1 MEKERRFYL
10 TPLTI
15 MVATFLLLGMLFWR
29 FYADF
34 VPAARAGDFKG
45 IPVLMYH
52 KVNPNPETGNLGLR
66 VNPDDFE
73 WQMRYLFEQGY
84 QSISLRELRD
94 YVEEGKPIPPK
105 SMVITFDDGYKDNYI
120 YALPIM
126 EKYGFTATIFV
137 VVNTIGKV
145 NKFDLGN
152 QPVNQMMD
160 WDEIKDTVS
169 RGFTIGSHTMDH
181 QRLWELSQEK
191 ALYQIRESKEV
202 LEKGLGLPVKYFCYP
217 YGSYSKI
224 ARKMVIQCGYEA
236 ATTTNSGLV
245 NLSDD
250 IYTLKRVYVSGQMSH
265 EKFTKKI
272 LNANQVTEVYNGV
285 E

>member
-1 MEKERRFYL
+1 MEKESRFFF
-10 TPLTI
+10 TPLT
-15 MVATFLLLGMLFWR
+15 VTAVTFLLLGLLFWR
-29 FYADF
+29 FYAGA
-34 VPAARAGDFKG
+34 VPAARAGDFTG

-73 WQMRYLFEQGY
+73 WQMRYLSEQGY
-84 QSISLRELRD
+84 QSVSLQELRD
-94 YVEEGKPIPPK
+94 YVEEGKPLPPK
-105 SMVITFDDGYKDNYI
+105 AMVITFDDGYRDNYI
-120 YALPIM
+120 YALPVM

-152 QPVNQMMD
+152 QPVNQMMN
-160 WDEIKDTVS
+160 WDEIKDTAS

-181 QRLWELSQEK
+181 PRLWEVSQEK
-191 ALYQIRESKEV
+191 ALYQIRESKAA
-202 LEKGLGLPVKYFCYP
+202 LEKGLGLPVRYFCYP
-217 YGSYSKI
+217 YGNYNQAVK
-224 ARKMVIQCGYEA
+224 KMVEQCGYEA
-236 ATTTNSGLV
+236 ATTTHPGLV
-245 NLSDD
+245 HFSDD
-250 IYTLKRVYVSGQMSH
+250 IYALKRVYVSGQMSH

-272 LNANQVTEVYNGV
+272 SNARQVTEVYNGV